1 MGKQI
6 FDRIKVGL
14 AISMIVLFVMLVT
27 SLAVSTAPISKA
39 TPNSK
44 VTPVNKDVGD
54 KNAKMNPTN
63 SKNVV
68 YNDHIQ
74 RGRHHANARLKHNK
88 LGYSFERKKGL
99 FKDNIRRGIHHANKR
114 GLFTPG
120 ITKYQLKAYI
130 HRGRYHTNVRTGK
143 SSSPQERNIYY
154 KPTNRQE
161 FR

>member
-1 MGKQI
+1 MGEQT
-6 FDRIKVGL
+6 
-14 AISMIVLFVMLVT
+14 FVKIRKGITIL
-27 SLAVSTAPISKA
+27 LAVCFLMSVTTATVSAAPISKA
-39 TPNSK
+39 TPSSE

-68 YNDHIQ
+68 YGDHIQ

-99 FKDNIRRGIHHANKR
+99 FKDNIHRGIHHANKR

-120 ITKYQLKAYI
+120 ITKDQSKAYM
-130 HRGRYHTNVRTGK
+130 HRDRYHTNVRTGK

-154 KPTNRQE
+154 KPK
-161 FR
+161 